1 MDTIKQVQ
9 VELEGCQKDNGE
21 LRSVLAGKEETL
33 SALDA
38 TVEKQE
44 NLSSRQLFTLFL
56 GRLIGE
62 VMHSNVFEGWSGG
75 RRWLKP
81 RTGECGVE

>member
-1 MDTIKQVQ
+1 
-9 VELEGCQKDNGE
+9 
-21 LRSVLAGKEETL
+21 VLAGKEETL

-56 GRLIGE
+56 GGLVGE
-62 VMHSNVFEGWSGG
+62 VMRSNVFEGWIGG

-81 RTGECGVE
+81 RTGERGVE